1 MSANL
6 KSDSANSVDEPITID
21 AVVTQNVTICNSRGL
36 HARAASKFVTVA
48 GKFDAEITVHRDGTT
63 VSGRSIMG
71 LMMLAAGIGC
81 EIELSAEGLEA
92 EEAVSSLV
100 SLVEAKFEED

>member
-1 MSANL
+1 MNDASNIPDMPKNA
-6 KSDSANSVDEPITID
+6 AAAIT
-21 AVVTQNVTICNSRGL
+21 QKVTISNMRGL

-48 GKFDAEITVHRDGTT
+48 GGFDADITVHREGTT

-71 LMMLAAGIGC
+71 LMMLAAGIGS
-81 EIELSAEGLEA
+81 EIELSAEGAEA
-92 EEAVSSLV
+92 TEAIASLV